1 MTIDQLMEMQMD
13 AEERLMKSRSA
24 DGMWRGS
31 LSSSAISTAVSVF
44 ALWRIDSEK
53 YAAYVQAGVRW
64 LHETMKTDGSW
75 GDSVE
80 SPSNMTA
87 TLLTYVSLYAVGEA
101 PTQSRQY
108 LHQQLGG
115 DTEEALTLGVLRY
128 YGRDLTFSVPILM
141 MCALAGVVT
150 DWKKIPPFPF
160 ELATLPQRLFRYL
173 NLPVVSYAIPALIAI
188 GICQLH
194 KRGGV
199 LSPVRRLFIPKAMRV
214 LLSMQPADGGFLEAA
229 PLTAFVGM
237 CLADG
242 GFRQHDATQRCARF
256 LIDTVRP
263 DGSWPIDTNLSMW
276 LTSLAAKLLT
286 SDSQLSTLNSQLST
300 LLLRAATTTVHPF
313 TAAAPG
319 GWGWSDLSGSVPDGD
334 DTSGALVALHHLTQ
348 GKTSLE
354 IEKGLR
360 WLMGLQ
366 NSDGGMPT
374 FCKGWGRLP
383 FDRSTPDIT
392 AHAILAMGLWLPSL
406 DGRLKVD
413 VQKALDRMLTW
424 MEKTQASSLHHGW
437 TPLWFGDQDATD
449 EKAPVYGTA
458 TAIDYLMS
466 SRHPRA
472 VELAQSQVEFII
484 QLPALQ
490 GRHPLRPRT
499 HRTLF
504 LPTLVFRGTLQH
516 PFLVERNK
524 KNDRMNKQKLTY
536 LTIGVIVF
544 YICLLVAWHLYD
556 PTAHFTELQPGADH
570 RPAGHVRKADD
581 VLIGEFFMQD
591 SSHPSTLNSKPSAL
605 KGEWSCFRNIHRDN
619 QTTLTPAM
627 KWVEGDMKEMWSVET
642 GEGHAAPVI
651 SEGRVYV
658 LDYDEQLN

>member
-214 LLSMQPADGGFLEAA
+214 LLSMQSADGGFLEAA

-472 VELAQSQVEFII
+472 MELAQSQVEFII
-484 QLPALQ
+484 QTQNADGGWGGNKGVKSKVSYTSRALAALAHFPDQ
-490 GRHPLRPRT
+490 YETEKHRGWDYLYLRFKAGTLYDREPIGLYFSRLWYSEELYNI
-499 HRTLF
+499 LF
-504 LPTLVFRGTLQH
+504 LL
-516 PFLVERNK
+516 NAIK
-524 KNDRMNKQKLTY
+524 RM
-536 LTIGVIVF
+536 
-544 YICLLVAWHLYD
+544 
-556 PTAHFTELQPGADH
+556 TE
-570 RPAGHVRKADD
+570 
-581 VLIGEFFMQD
+581 
-591 SSHPSTLNSKPSAL
+591 
-605 KGEWSCFRNIHRDN
+605 
-619 QTTLTPAM
+619 
-627 KWVEGDMKEMWSVET
+627 
-642 GEGHAAPVI
+642 
-651 SEGRVYV
+651 
-658 LDYDEQLN
+658 

>member
-1 MTIDQLMEMQMD
+1 MKIDQLKEMQAD
-13 AEERLMKSRSA
+13 AIEQLMKGRDE

-44 ALWRIDSEK
+44 ALWRIDADK
-53 YAAYVQAGVRW
+53 YATHIQAGVRW
-64 LHETMKTDGSW
+64 LHETMKDDGSW

-101 PTQSRQY
+101 PTQSRKY
-108 LHQQLGG
+108 LHQQFGG
-115 DTEEALTLGVLRY
+115 DTEEALTQGVLRY

-150 DWKKIPPFPF
+150 DWKRIPPFPF
-160 ELATLPQRLFRYL
+160 ELATLPQRFFRYL

-194 KRGGV
+194 QRGGF
-199 LSPVRRLFIPKAMRV
+199 LSPIRRLFIPKVMRV
-214 LLSMQPADGGFLEAA
+214 LLSMQPVDGGFLEAA

-242 GFRQHDATQRCARF
+242 GFRHHDVTQRCAHF

-286 SDSQLSTLNSQLST
+286 PNSQLST
-300 LLLRAATTTVHPF
+300 LLLRAATTFVHPF
-313 TAAAPG
+313 TSAAPG

-348 GKTSLE
+348 GKSSPK
-354 IEKGLR
+354 IENGLR

-366 NSDGGMPT
+366 NRDGGMPT
-374 FCKGWGRLP
+374 FCKGWGKLP

-406 DGRLKVD
+406 NGRLKAD

-424 MEKTQASSLHHGW
+424 MERTQASSQHSGW

-449 EKAPVYGTA
+449 EQAPVYGTA

-466 SRHPRA
+466 SHLPAATR
-472 VELAQSQVEFII
+472 LAQSQIDFILCT
-484 QLPALQ
+484 QNADGGWGGNKGVKSKVTYTSRALAALAHFPGQ
-490 GRHPLRPRT
+490 YDTEKQRGWDYLYQRFKAGTLYDREPIGLYFSRLWYSEELYNI
-499 HRTLF
+499 LF
-504 LPTLVFRGTLQH
+504 LL
-516 PFLVERNK
+516 NAIK
-524 KNDRMNKQKLTY
+524 RM
-536 LTIGVIVF
+536 
-544 YICLLVAWHLYD
+544 
-556 PTAHFTELQPGADH
+556 TE
-570 RPAGHVRKADD
+570 
-581 VLIGEFFMQD
+581 
-591 SSHPSTLNSKPSAL
+591 
-605 KGEWSCFRNIHRDN
+605 
-619 QTTLTPAM
+619 
-627 KWVEGDMKEMWSVET
+627 
-642 GEGHAAPVI
+642 
-651 SEGRVYV
+651 
-658 LDYDEQLN
+658 